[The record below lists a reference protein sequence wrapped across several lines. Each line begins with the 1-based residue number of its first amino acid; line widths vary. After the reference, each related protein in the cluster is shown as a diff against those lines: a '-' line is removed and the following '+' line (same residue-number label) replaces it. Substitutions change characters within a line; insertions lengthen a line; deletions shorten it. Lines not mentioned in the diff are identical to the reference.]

1 MDPSGGH
8 ESVEKLRLAGNGQGR
23 MYVVPHSGHHPYID
37 APKAVNDLLVKE
49 LDRPVKKVP

>member
-8 ESVEKLRLAGNGQGR
+8 ESVERLRQAGNGQGR

-49 LDRPVKKVP
+49 LNRPVKNVP